1 MKKKGPIVNPF
12 LEGNPINKYMN
23 KRCRPWMDPE
33 GGSGGGGGGGG
44 SDRGSRPPLK
54 NHINTAFPS
63 NIGPDP
69 LKSHTATKPA
79 FNVWRSSACQ

>member
-33 GGSGGGGGGGG
+33 GGERGGGGGGGG
-44 SDRGSRPPLK
+44 ERQRVQ
-54 NHINTAFPS
+54 TTTE
-63 NIGPDP
+63 
-69 LKSHTATKPA
+69 KSHKYS
-79 FNVWRSSACQ
+79 VS